1 MRLLSALATDAIRG
15 ARSLLRA
22 PGLAVAGS
30 LTLALGIG
38 AATALF
44 SVVNA
49 VLVRPLPYDRPDTRV
64 MIWSGWTGFD
74 KTWVSEHEV
83 FDYRRLPAFRQ
94 VAAWATDQ
102 ANLTGDGDPV
112 RVGIAPVTVNAF
124 STLGADPILGRHF
137 RPEEEKPGADTVVIV
152 SYRLWQ
158 GRYGGDPGLVGRTI
172 LIDGRP
178 RQVVGVMPRGFRLPT
193 DFGEDAA
200 EPTELWVPLF
210 LDPAEERGNHG
221 LYAAADLAPGT
232 TATQA
237 TAQLEAMT
245 RSLTEEG
252 LYPEA
257 MRFSAFA
264 VPLPDEIAGG
274 VRPALLLLSGAVV
287 FLLLIAC
294 ANVAHLLLARAEVR
308 RREIAVR
315 TSLGAD
321 RRRLL
326 VQLLAE
332 SLVLAVPSGLFGVVL
347 AALGVR
353 LFFASGLAGIPRAED
368 VGMDWRVLLFAMAV
382 ALGTTLVF
390 GLAPARLFLDV
401 HPADALRDGGRGATA
416 GRGRS
421 RLRSVLVVAET
432 ALSVVLLV
440 GAGLLLQSLWA
451 LQRVELGFVP
461 EHVLTGRVSLPET
474 GYEEAEKVVAF
485 YQQLLER
492 VRAVPGVKAAGLI
505 RLLPLGAPIGDW
517 GLDVEGFVES
527 PGQNAKGDWQI
538 ASDGALEA
546 LGERIAR
553 GRGFTAADTADGEQV
568 GLVNE
573 TMARTYWP
581 AGDAIGR
588 RFRMGSNPARPWVT
602 VVGVVADVR
611 HNGVTVPIK
620 EKFYRPL
627 SQFHRSTGM
636 PRRTMSVVL
645 RTEGDPTRLA
655 AALRAAVREVDPS
668 VPLAAVWPMTEVV
681 ETSLATPRLAG
692 AVLAVF
698 ALLALVLSAV
708 GLFGVLTF
716 LVSQR
721 RAEIGVR
728 LALGAD
734 PAHILRLVLGSGLRL
749 SVLGAV
755 VGSLVAFALV
765 RLLGGLLHDVR
776 PHDPLTFAAVPALL
790 LAVAALAS
798 LLPAW
803 RATRVDPATTL
814 RAE

>member
-1 MRLLSALATDAIRG
+1 MDSPRPRRSSSTQSTLPYGCFVGGSVGRARHGPTLHAGIQRPWQQEQNREDHATRAPGCRVGAHDCRKARFKHRDSYKWRCKVDADPARDFIRRKRLIIRALAHPSFGHDDRWARSVAPATKRADRLPTTSNAASPNLGPSRPSHELRSPHAPCLGPGDGCDPG

-22 PGLAVAGS
+22 PGLAVAGTF
-30 LTLALGIG
+30 TLALGIG

-64 MIWSGWTGFD
+64 MIWSRWTGFD

-94 VAAWATDQ
+94 VAAWATGQ

-124 STLGADPILGRHF
+124 STLGAEPILGRHF
-137 RPEEEKPGADTVVIV
+137 RPEKEKPGADAVVIV
-152 SYRLWQ
+152 SYRLWH

-221 LYAAADLAPGT
+221 LYAAAELAPGT

-326 VQLLAE
+326 LQLLAE

-382 ALGTTLVF
+382 ALGTTLVL
-390 GLAPARLFLDV
+390 GSP
-401 HPADALRDGGRGATA
+401 LRASTWASIPRTPSGTGRGAAA
-416 GRGRS
+416 GQGRS

-461 EHVLTGRVSLPET
+461 DHVLTGRVSLP
-474 GYEEAEKVVAF
+474 G
-485 YQQLLER
+485 
-492 VRAVPGVKAAGLI
+492 
-505 RLLPLGAPIGDW
+505 
-517 GLDVEGFVES
+517 
-527 PGQNAKGDWQI
+527 
-538 ASDGALEA
+538 
-546 LGERIAR
+546 
-553 GRGFTAADTADGEQV
+553 
-568 GLVNE
+568 
-573 TMARTYWP
+573 
-581 AGDAIGR
+581 
-588 RFRMGSNPARPWVT
+588 
-602 VVGVVADVR
+602 
-611 HNGVTVPIK
+611 
-620 EKFYRPL
+620 
-627 SQFHRSTGM
+627 
-636 PRRTMSVVL
+636 
-645 RTEGDPTRLA
+645 
-655 AALRAAVREVDPS
+655 
-668 VPLAAVWPMTEVV
+668 
-681 ETSLATPRLAG
+681 
-692 AVLAVF
+692 
-698 ALLALVLSAV
+698 
-708 GLFGVLTF
+708 
-716 LVSQR
+716 
-721 RAEIGVR
+721 
-728 LALGAD
+728 
-734 PAHILRLVLGSGLRL
+734 GLR
-749 SVLGAV
+749 
-755 VGSLVAFALV
+755 
-765 RLLGGLLHDVR
+765 GGGR
-776 PHDPLTFAAVPALL
+776 SWPSTSSSWSCGPCPA
-790 LAVAALAS
+790 
-798 LLPAW
+798 
-803 RATRVDPATTL
+803 
-814 RAE
+814 